1 MKPLKILQD
10 PTFDLSKRG
19 LPISPLA
26 RLEELAKESG
36 DFVSYN
42 TRFGTFVLVNN
53 PEVVRAILNDRNCTR
68 TLKSPLRTILGNG
81 LLTSDGPVWERDRR
95 ALLPEFCPVQALSLV
110 DQFRAITNSEIDSI
124 EAPNI
129 TFDLSLWIS
138 RLTLR
143 NITETLLGITLDD
156 KFLEAFAVVMQ
167 QLGEITN
174 GTVLGIPLVR
184 SPESNKTFLGS
195 MRYIE
200 DRITE
205 IVDLGVENR
214 CRVGSRITHAGGLE
228 PSSQQN
234 RRNLRDQILTIIAA
248 GHETTAISIA
258 WTWYLVLNSHEFR
271 ERFVNEI
278 DSVLLGNPIQKQDI
292 CKLTFTRNIINET
305 LRLFPPVWMLAR
317 TVIRDMRIRDFL
329 IPANTNVVV
338 SPYLLHRNESIWDNA
353 LEFDPTRFEKL
364 SSTQE
369 EAYIPFLAGRH
380 HCLGKHFSL
389 NESTVVLATMAQ
401 RLDIQKVEV
410 HQIEPLPL
418 LSLRMNRP
426 FKASAKM
433 RTLPPENGDCF
444 CGSLGG

>member
-1 MKPLKILQD
+1 LKPLKILQN
-10 PTFDLSKRG
+10 PAFDLSKRG
-19 LPISPLA
+19 LPLNPLA

-36 DFVSYN
+36 EFVSYN
-42 TRFGTFVLVNN
+42 TRFGTFFLVNN

-110 DQFRAITNSEIDSI
+110 DQFRAITNSEIDAI

-234 RRNLRDQILTIIAA
+234 RRNLRDQILTIIA
-248 GHETTAISIA
+248 
-258 WTWYLVLNSHEFR
+258 
-271 ERFVNEI
+271 
-278 DSVLLGNPIQKQDI
+278 DPIQKQDI

-353 LEFDPTRFEKL
+353 LEFDPTRFENL
-364 SSTQE
+364 RSTQE

-410 HQIEPLPL
+410 DQIEPLPL

-433 RTLPPENGDCF
+433 RTLPPENGDCSH
-444 CGSLGG
+444 GSLGG

>member
-1 MKPLKILQD
+1 LKPLKILQN
-10 PTFDLSKRG
+10 PAFDLSKRG
-19 LPISPLA
+19 LPLNPLA

-36 DFVSYN
+36 EFVSYN
-42 TRFGTFVLVNN
+42 TRFGTFFLVNN

-110 DQFRAITNSEIDSI
+110 DQFRAITNSEIDAI

-174 GTVLGIPLVR
+174 GTVLG
-184 SPESNKTFLGS
+184 
-195 MRYIE
+195 
-200 DRITE
+200 
-205 IVDLGVENR
+205 
-214 CRVGSRITHAGGLE
+214 
-228 PSSQQN
+228 
-234 RRNLRDQILTIIAA
+234 LTIIAA

-258 WTWYLVLNSHEFR
+258 WTWYLVLNSHEVR

-353 LEFDPTRFEKL
+353 LEFDPTRFENL

-410 HQIEPLPL
+410 DQIEPLPL

-433 RTLPPENGDCF
+433 RTLPPENGDCSH
-444 CGSLGG
+444 GSLGG